1 MPQKILEKI
10 VYFTDRNMKTSKR
23 TKIRTWYGLDGTVII
38 GAGFMH
44 KSGVENLI
52 IPHPAVINWLLRLG
66 LRENSA
72 TTLRINHET
81 GHLQSAPLAVL
92 YTAANYTAIITAN
105 QVNLFNL
112 ILVFICTHA
121 AWEIMSE
128 IFTIVIG
135 PQFYHKW
142 YQGVSLVPRA
152 IFWLSTSSLTLLGWM
167 IVFL

>member
-1 MPQKILEKI
+1 
-10 VYFTDRNMKTSKR
+10 MKNSKK
-23 TKIRTWYGLDGTVII
+23 TKVRTWYGLSGTVII
-38 GAGFMH
+38 GAGLMH

-52 IPHPAVINWLLRLG
+52 IPHPAVVNWLLRLG
-66 LRENSA
+66 LLENSA
-72 TTLRINHET
+72 ISLRINHEI

-92 YTAANYTAIITAN
+92 YTAMNYTAIVAAN

-128 IFTIVIG
+128 IFTIVID
-135 PQFYHKW
+135 PQFYQKS

-152 IFWLSTSSLTLLGWM
+152 IFWLSTISLTLMGWM
-167 IVFL
+167 IVLL

>member
-1 MPQKILEKI
+1 
-10 VYFTDRNMKTSKR
+10 MKTSKK

-44 KSGVENLI
+44 KSGVGTLI

-66 LRENSA
+66 LPENSA
-72 TTLRINHET
+72 ITLRINHEI

-105 QVNLFNL
+105 QVNLLNL
-112 ILVFICTHA
+112 TLVFICTHA

-128 IFTIVIG
+128 ILTIVTDS
-135 PQFYHKW
+135 QFYHKC

-152 IFWLSTSSLTLLGWM
+152 IFWLSTISLTLTGWI
-167 IVFL
+167 IVLL

>member
-1 MPQKILEKI
+1 
-10 VYFTDRNMKTSKR
+10 MKNSKK
-23 TKIRTWYGLDGTVII
+23 TKVRTWYGLSGTVII
-38 GAGFMH
+38 GAGLMH

-52 IPHPAVINWLLRLG
+52 IPHPAVVNWLLRLG
-66 LRENSA
+66 LLENSA
-72 TTLRINHET
+72 ISLRINHEI

-92 YTAANYTAIITAN
+92 YTAMNYTAIVAAS

-128 IFTIVIG
+128 IFTIVID
-135 PQFYHKW
+135 PQFYHKC